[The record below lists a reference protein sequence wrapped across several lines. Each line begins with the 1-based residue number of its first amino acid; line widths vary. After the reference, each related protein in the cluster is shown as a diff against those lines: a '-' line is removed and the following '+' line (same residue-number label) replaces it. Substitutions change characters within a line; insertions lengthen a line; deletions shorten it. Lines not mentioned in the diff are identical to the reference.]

1 LFHGNDISYS
11 LCIPTTYLKNLTVK
25 QSYEKI
31 SLFILKFYKNLGLN
45 PIYAKDDKNIQ
56 LKKDKFCQIGFEPYD
71 ILIDGKK
78 IGGNAQRRDKKVIFQ
93 HGSIN
98 IKSYNKKEKYGYSL
112 EDFGVNL
119 TFDDAKDKLIKAFKQ
134 TFDTFEKA

>member
-1 LFHGNDISYS
+1 
-11 LCIPTTYLKNLTVK
+11 
-25 QSYEKI
+25 
-31 SLFILKFYKNLGLN
+31 
-45 PIYAKDDKNIQ
+45 
-56 LKKDKFCQIGFEPYD
+56 
-71 ILIDGKK
+71 
-78 IGGNAQRRDKKVIFQ
+78 VIFQ

-98 IKSYNKKEKYGYSL
+98 IKSYKKKEKYGYSL